1 MCTKMKTKT
10 NDDGNNE
17 DRKNML
23 VRVAMGRCG
32 CFTLNLTVF
41 VGTNS
46 RSLCTVARS
55 CVLQLFPASVQ
66 FRSQQLPSWDP
77 QLTGPT
83 GVDGG
88 FLVQP

>member
-1 MCTKMKTKT
+1 MSRGTKKLSIA
-10 NDDGNNE
+10 GP
-17 DRKNML
+17 
-23 VRVAMGRCG
+23 
-32 CFTLNLTVF
+32 
-41 VGTNS
+41 
-46 RSLCTVARS
+46 CTVARS

-88 FLVQP
+88 FLVQPNLDTFRVPWGCCI